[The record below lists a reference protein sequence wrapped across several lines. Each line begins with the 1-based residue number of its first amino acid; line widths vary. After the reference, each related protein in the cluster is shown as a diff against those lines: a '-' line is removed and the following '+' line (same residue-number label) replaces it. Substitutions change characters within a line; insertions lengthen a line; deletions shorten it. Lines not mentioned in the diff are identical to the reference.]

1 MKGKDM
7 RSILIGILVFGS
19 TNLLAQGYP
28 SMNFND
34 SPWNF
39 NNSPLNFDNSPL
51 NFKNSPLNFDNSPMN
66 FNSNNSVYDNRGNR
80 IGYETTSP
88 SGVTNY
94 FDNNGNRMGY
104 SPSRR

>member
-1 MKGKDM
+1 M
-7 RSILIGILVFGS
+7 RSIVLSILILVS
-19 TNLLAQGYP
+19 TNLVAQSYP
-28 SMNFND
+28 SVNFND
-34 SPWNF
+34 SPLNF

-51 NFKNSPLNFDNSPMN
+51 NFKNSPLNFDNSPLN
-66 FNSNNSVYDNRGNR
+66 FNSNNGIYDNRGNR

-88 SGVTNY
+88 SGVTNF